1 MELGNQICK
10 PVSPNCTECPVQKA
24 CHAYAEVSH
33 QVIVPAV
40 SDRSQLSA
48 KPKSVK
54 LDDVC
59 DHCEPMPGKGN
70 LIPSVTVFPMKKAK
84 KASRDEDELVCIVE
98 TEGEE
103 RKWLFTKRPEKGGY
117 GHLILS

>member
-1 MELGNQICK
+1 
-10 PVSPNCTECPVQKA
+10 
-24 CHAYAEVSH
+24 
-33 QVIVPAV
+33 
-40 SDRSQLSA
+40 
-48 KPKSVK
+48 
-54 LDDVC
+54 
-59 DHCEPMPGKGN
+59 MPGKGN

-98 TEGEE
+98 TEGDE